1 MAQALGGRYGL
12 AHGAMNAL
20 CLPPALRFNKE
31 AVPEAVERFG
41 DAMGTSDPIG
51 RVTELARLGGF
62 VRLRDFD
69 VPEAELPF
77 VAEAAAARPGAK
89 ANPRPASPAEIE
101 DLLRSIY

>member
-1 MAQALGGRYGL
+1 
-12 AHGAMNAL
+12 
-20 CLPPALRFNKE
+20 
-31 AVPEAVERFG
+31 
-41 DAMGTSDPIG
+41 
-51 RVTELARLGGF
+51 VTELARLGGF

-69 VPEAELPF
+69 VPEAELPH